1 MEFIMS
7 PRKSYGDKPMT
18 SAERVKRTR
27 WANRVEDTA
36 DKLLRLLESA
46 PEPLHRTPIIPSD
59 LLERLS
65 ALPVT
70 LSSNEDSE
78 ENKWVLQP
86 GTGHQAANKK
96 KALQFIT
103 NFFDATPIDNG
114 TVQTEDWG
122 LCYVAAYTHQKGA
135 MISAPNRGT
144 GKYGSRDWHK
154 RDHII
159 MFRDLGNGHCKIY
172 VSKIAPLFEHRTI
185 GRGGVTWE
193 DVEKLCESEITCSA
207 EEVIKELG

>member
-1 MEFIMS
+1 MS

-36 DKLLRLLESA
+36 DKLLGLLDSP
-46 PEPLHRTPIIPSD
+46 PEPLPRMPKIPAE
-59 LLERLS
+59 LLEKLQPFS
-65 ALPVT
+65 VT
-70 LSSNEDSE
+70 RSSSPTGE
-78 ENKWVLQP
+78 EIKRVLQP
-86 GTGHQAANKK
+86 GNGHQAANKK

-103 NFFDATPIDNG
+103 NFFDATPIANG

-144 GKYGSRDWHK
+144 GEYGGREWHK